1 MRLTNVAQMSLPRGT
16 LHSFATRVTERAGRS
31 LPISFDQRR
40 HVGAGP
46 RPGSWM
52 AVAFRLPA
60 GTTLDELAAAWLG
73 VIERHGTLRSAFKRV
88 NVGEDDA
95 GEDGAAENGAGEDGA
110 GELALNE
117 VEIAGGEWIR
127 HPVGENELTRDVL
140 RGVLD
145 AACSPFERPSHRMCV
160 VFPDA
165 PDPHDPR
172 PTAVIGSDHAHVD
185 MWSLLVLVRDLIA
198 NLEGRSDADRG
209 AAASFAEHSELLERM
224 PPAPVEVRQRWSDI
238 VAIEGGDMP
247 TFPLPLGDVSAPRRE
262 VVEVRDVLS
271 SEEARAFDERAASHG
286 VRMTALALSVLA
298 ETTTR
303 MSGTPLRAVFP
314 VHSRNEPRWHD
325 SVGWFITNAVIQI
338 DDTDPAASARAVK
351 DALALGSYPL
361 APIFA
366 PYGGMPAGPGM
377 FAISWLDTRRLPAVE
392 SALGIQYVSAVIE
405 TDGVMIWFIVN
416 DDGLHLR
423 CRYPDTAEARTNVGA
438 WLDRVETGLRAV
450 VSTAG

>member
-16 LHSFATRVTERAGRS
+16 LHSFATHAEERTGRA

-40 HVGAGP
+40 HVSQGA

-60 GTTLDELAAAWLG
+60 AATLDDVAAAWLA
-73 VIERHGTLRSAFKRV
+73 VIGRHGTLRSAFSYDR
-88 NVGEDDA
+88 
-95 GEDGAAENGAGEDGA
+95 A
-110 GELALNE
+110 GELALHE
-117 VEIAGGEWIR
+117 IEIAGGEWLR
-127 HPVGENELTRDVL
+127 HPVGGDELTRDVL

-145 AACSPFERPSHRMCV
+145 AACSPFQRPSHRVCV
-160 VFPDA
+160 LTPDA
-165 PDPHDPR
+165 PDPLDPR
-172 PTAVIGSDHAHVD
+172 STAIIGSDHAHVD
-185 MWSLLVLVRDLIA
+185 MWSLLILVRDMIA
-198 NLEGRSDADRG
+198 ELTGFPDSGPDAPP
-209 AAASFAEHSELLERM
+209 SFAEHSDVLERM
-224 PPAPVEVRQRWSDI
+224 PPAPVDVQRRWGDI
-238 VAIEGGDMP
+238 LAVEGGTMP
-247 TFPLPLGDVSAPRRE
+247 TFPLPLGDVSAPRPE

-271 SEEARAFDERAASHG
+271 ADEARAFEARASDRG

-298 ETTTR
+298 ETTAR
-303 MSGTPLRAVFP
+303 MGGTPLRAVFP

-325 SVGWFITNAVIQI
+325 SVGWFITNSVIQFV
-338 DDTDPAASARAVK
+338 DTGPAASANAVK
-351 DALALGSYPL
+351 DALALGSYPV

-392 SALGIQYVSAVIE
+392 AALGIQHVSAVID

-438 WLDRVETGLRAV
+438 WLDRVEEGLRAIV
-450 VSTAG
+450 A

>member
-16 LHSFATRVTERAGRS
+16 LHSFAARATERNGRP

-40 HVGAGP
+40 HVDIGS

-52 AVAFRLPA
+52 AVAFRIPL
-60 GTTLDELAAAWLG
+60 GTTLDELATAWLA
-73 VIERHGTLRSAFKRV
+73 VIERHGTLRSAFSR
-88 NVGEDDA
+88 E
-95 GEDGAAENGAGEDGA
+95 GAAEDGA
-110 GELALNE
+110 GALALHE
-117 VEIAGGEWIR
+117 IEIAGGEWLQ
-127 HPVGENELTRDVL
+127 HPVGDDELTRDVL

-145 AACSPFERPSHRMCV
+145 AACSPFERPSHRVCV

-165 PDPHDPR
+165 PDPLDPR

-185 MWSLLVLVRDLIA
+185 MWSLLVIVRDLIA
-198 NLEGRSDADRG
+198 NLEGRSGADRS

-224 PPAPVEVRQRWSDI
+224 PPAPVDVRQRWSDI
-238 VAIEGGDMP
+238 LAVEGGAMP
-247 TFPLPLGDVSAPRRE
+247 AFPLPLGDVSAPRRE

-271 SEEARAFDERAASHG
+271 SDESRAFDARAASRG

-298 ETTTR
+298 ETTKH
-303 MSGTPLRAVFP
+303 MSGSPLRAVFP

-338 DDTDPAASARAVK
+338 GDADPTASARAVK

-377 FAISWLDTRRLPAVE
+377 FAISWLDTRRLPPVE
-392 SALGIQYVSAVIE
+392 AELGIQYVSAVIE

-423 CRYPDTAEARTNVGA
+423 CRYPDTAEARSNVGA
-438 WLDRVETGLRAV
+438 WLDRVESGLRAV
-450 VSTAG
+450 VAATA

>member
-16 LHSFATRVTERAGRS
+16 LHSFAVRATERDGRP

-40 HVGAGP
+40 HVGAGA

-52 AVAFRLPA
+52 AIAFRIPA
-60 GTTLDELAAAWLG
+60 DTTLAELGAAWLA
-73 VIERHGTLRSAFKRV
+73 VIERHGTLRSAFSRE
-88 NVGEDDA
+88 GT
-95 GEDGAAENGAGEDGA
+95 
-110 GELALNE
+110 GELALHE
-117 VEIAGGEWIR
+117 IEIAGGEWLQ
-127 HPVGENELTRDVL
+127 HPVGDDELTRDVL

-145 AACSPFERPSHRMCV
+145 AACSPFERPSHRVCV

-165 PDPHDPR
+165 PDPLDPR

-198 NLEGRSDADRG
+198 ILEGRSHAGRD

-224 PPAPVEVRQRWSDI
+224 PPAPVDVRQRWSDI
-238 VAIEGGDMP
+238 LAIEDGAMP
-247 TFPLPLGDVSAPRRE
+247 AFPLSLGDVSTPRRE
-262 VVEVRDVLS
+262 VVVVRDVLS
-271 SEEARAFDERAASHG
+271 ADETLAFEARAIDEG

-303 MSGTPLRAVFP
+303 MSGAPLRAVFP

-338 DDTDPAASARAVK
+338 ADTDPVASARAVK

-361 APIFA
+361 APIFE

-377 FAISWLDTRRLPAVE
+377 FAISWLDTRRLPPVE
-392 SALGIQYVSAVIE
+392 ATLGIQYVSAVIE

-423 CRYPDTAEARTNVGA
+423 CRYPDTAEARSSVGG
-438 WLDRVETGLRAV
+438 WLDRVEGDLRAV
-450 VSTAG
+450 VAATA

>member
-16 LHSFATRVTERAGRS
+16 LQSFATRASERPGKR

-40 HVGAGP
+40 HVGEGA

-52 AVAFRLPA
+52 AVAFRLPL
-60 GTTLDELAAAWLG
+60 GTTLDDVAAAWMA
-73 VIERHGTLRSAFKRV
+73 VIGRHGTLRSAFSY
-88 NVGEDDA
+88 DD
-95 GEDGAAENGAGEDGA
+95 A
-110 GELALNE
+110 GELALHE
-117 VEIAGGEWIR
+117 VEITGGEWLQ
-127 HPVGENELTRDVL
+127 HPVGDDELTRDVL
-140 RGVLD
+140 RRVLD
-145 AACSPFERPSHRMCV
+145 AACSPFERPSHRVCV
-160 VFPDA
+160 VIPDA
-165 PDPHDPR
+165 PDPLDPR

-185 MWSLLVLVRDLIA
+185 MWSLLVLVRDMVTRLS
-198 NLEGRSDADRG
+198 GHADG
-209 AAASFAEHSELLERM
+209 ESVPAASFAEHSDVLERM
-224 PPAPVEVRQRWSDI
+224 PPAPADVRQRWSDI
-238 VAIEGGDMP
+238 LEIEGGAMP
-247 TFPLPLGDVSAPRRE
+247 AFPLTLGDLSSPRRE

-271 SEEARAFDERAASHG
+271 ADETRAFEARATDGG

-298 ETTTR
+298 ETTAH
-303 MSGTPLRAVFP
+303 MSGAPLRAVFP

-325 SVGWFITNAVIQI
+325 SVGWFITNSVIQFAA
-338 DDTDPAASARAVK
+338 TDPVASAAAVK

-392 SALGIQYVSAVIE
+392 AALGIQYVSAVIE

-423 CRYPDTAEARTNVGA
+423 CRYPDTPEARANVGG
-438 WLDRVETGLRAV
+438 WLDMIEKGLRDV
-450 VSTAG
+450 VI